1 MDMSRKWRAKAAL
14 AGLAATLTIA
24 GCASNGGTNQAVEQ
38 TAGEAKANDSQ
49 PAAGEAAA
57 KAEPFTLQVAVW
69 DEKLKE
75 TVQQTFEIYKQDH
88 PEADFKLTVTPV
100 KEYYTKLQTSLI
112 GGSGPDLFMMNGPNF
127 NKFASLKLLADLQ
140 PLVDQDALDTSV
152 YPEGITKLYQ
162 YEGHTYG
169 LPYYLGSIGLF
180 YNKALFDAAKVPYP
194 DETWTWETLRANAAK
209 LTDKSQGTYGYI
221 AANDN
226 QSGVY
231 PLIYQSGGSVISEDG
246 KKSGLAAPESVAALQ
261 FMKDLIDEGISPSAQ
276 QQLETA
282 PIQLFGSGKAAMAPG
297 GSYDAS
303 TLFGM
308 LGDKLGLAPLPA
320 GKQAGFLVHGSS
332 WVINAKSKHQQEAWE
347 FVKVLTGA
355 PGAELLAKN
364 AVNFPAYKDAVSLWM
379 QSIPSL
385 DMNAFV
391 TSLEHTGPYPVSKNT
406 AEWQNAIIEE
416 ITNGLLGK
424 QSIPDAAAKAASR
437 MNDILA
443 KE

>member
-1 MDMSRKWRAKAAL
+1 MGIRRKWQAKAAL

-24 GCASNGGTNQAVEQ
+24 GCASGNETANEPLEQAAE
-38 TAGEAKANDSQ
+38 TAKADQ
-49 PAAGEAAA
+49 EAA

-75 TVQQTFEIYKQDH
+75 TVQQTFDLYKREH

-100 KEYYTKLQTSLI
+100 KEYYTKLQTALI

-127 NKFASLKLLADLQ
+127 NKFASLKLLTDLQ
-140 PLVDQDALDTSV
+140 PLVEQDALDTTV
-152 YPEGITKLYQ
+152 YPDGITKLYQ
-162 YEGHTYG
+162 YEGHQYG

-209 LTDKSQGTYGYI
+209 LTDKTQGTYGYI

-231 PLIYQSGGSVISEDG
+231 PLIYQAGGSVISEGG
-246 KKSGLAAPESVAALQ
+246 KKSGLDAPESVAALQ

-282 PIQLFGSGKAAMAPG
+282 PIQLFGSGKAAMVPG

-303 TLFGM
+303 TLHGM
-308 LGDKLGLAPLPA
+308 LGDKLGVAPLPA

-332 WVINAKSKHQQEAWE
+332 WVINSKSEHQQEAWA
-347 FVKVLTGA
+347 FLKVLTGA

-364 AVNFPAYKDAVSLWM
+364 AVNFPAYKDAVALWM
-379 QSIPSL
+379 QSIPTL

-391 TSLEHTGPYPVSKNT
+391 RSLENTGPYPVSKNT

-437 MNDILA
+437 MNEILA